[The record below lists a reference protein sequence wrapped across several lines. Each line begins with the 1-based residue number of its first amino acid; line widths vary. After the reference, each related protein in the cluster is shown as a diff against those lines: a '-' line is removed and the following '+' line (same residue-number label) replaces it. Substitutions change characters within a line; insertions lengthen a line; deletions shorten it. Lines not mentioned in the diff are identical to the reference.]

1 MLERGCF
8 ITFEG
13 SDGTG
18 KSTQIEKTCE
28 YIASKGFEVVLT
40 REPGGTKI
48 SETIREILLDANN
61 SEMFCETEA
70 LLYAAARTQHV
81 RELIEPAVAS
91 GKVVVSDRY
100 IDSSLAYQGY
110 ARHLGFDM
118 IEKINQAAS
127 SRVMPDVTFLLMLP
141 AGVAIERSR
150 KTKEPDRIEMGGADF
165 MGDVED
171 GYRILANKFPKRIVC
186 IDASGGVEE
195 VFDRIRAVLDKKI
208 II

>member
-1 MLERGCF
+1 MLERGLF

-28 YIASKGFEVVLT
+28 YLVNRGFEIILT

-48 SETIREILLDANN
+48 GESIREILLDANN

-70 LLYAAARTQHV
+70 LLYAAARVQHV
-81 RELIEPAVAS
+81 REIIETAVAS
-91 GKVVVSDRY
+91 GKVVVSDRF

-110 ARHLGFDM
+110 ARHLGLDM
-118 IEKINQAAS
+118 IESINQAAI
-127 SRVMPDVTFLLMLP
+127 SRVMPDITFLLMLP
-141 AGVAIERSR
+141 AGEAIERSR
-150 KTKEPDRIEMGGADF
+150 KIKEPDRIEMGGADF
-165 MGDVED
+165 MRDVED
-171 GYRILANKFPKRIVC
+171 GYRILAGKFPDRIVC
-186 IDASGGVEE
+186 IDATGTVEE
-195 VFDRIRAVLDKKI
+195 VFQKIRAVLDKKI